1 MGSVST
7 IFEHK
12 ALAGPAAPILALA
25 RVPGLDPQ
33 KCVILHYAREGACV
47 SSGLELPDY
56 FVLRAIDSR
65 IERMCRVVWRDEQV
79 LGVAYI
85 NARTMGR
92 SSGPVPQAE
101 LSDVIALFPT

>member
-12 ALAGPAAPILALA
+12 GLAGPNAPILALS
-25 RVPGLDPQ
+25 RVPGADPQ
-33 KCVILHYAREGACV
+33 KCVILHYTRDGACV
-47 SSGLELPDY
+47 SSSIELPDY

-65 IERMCRVVWRDEQV
+65 IERMCRVVWRDEQM

-92 SSGPVPQAE
+92 ASRPVPRAE
-101 LSDVIALFPT
+101 FPDVVALFPT